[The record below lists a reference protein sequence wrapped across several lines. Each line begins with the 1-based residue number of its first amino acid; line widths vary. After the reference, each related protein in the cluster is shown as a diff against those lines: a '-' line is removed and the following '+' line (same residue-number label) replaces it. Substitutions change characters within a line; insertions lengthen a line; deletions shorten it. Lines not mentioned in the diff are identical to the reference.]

1 MTARD
6 EILQRLRS
14 ARADVRLPR
23 TAPPAAAALA
33 AVTSIQQRLDRFV
46 REATALTVECHVE
59 DSSDGVH
66 SRVRALVG
74 GGRVLSWAASELPYE
89 VGALVDRAIPGDAPR
104 DQQASADVGITGCD
118 AAIAETGSIV
128 FLSGPG
134 RSRTV
139 SLLPPFHI
147 AVVRRDQVVFTM
159 EEFLAANAARV
170 QQAASCTFITGPS
183 RTADIELTLTL
194 GIHGPG
200 RVAIVI
206 GP

>member
-6 EILQRLRS
+6 EILQRLRG
-14 ARADVRLPR
+14 ARASVRVPL
-23 TAPPAAAALA
+23 TTPPAAAALPV
-33 AVTSIQQRLDRFV
+33 VTSPAQRLDRFV

-59 DSSDGVH
+59 ESVDGVQ
-66 SRVRALVG
+66 SRLRTLLG
-74 GGRVLSWAASELPYE
+74 SGHVLSWAASELPYE
-89 VGALVDRAIPGDAPR
+89 VGALLAGATLGDAPR
-104 DQQASADVGITGCD
+104 DQQAAADVGVTGCD
-118 AAIAETGSIV
+118 AAIAETGSLV

-139 SLLPPFHI
+139 SLLPPFHVAI
-147 AVVRRDQVVFTM
+147 VRRDQLVFTM
-159 EEFLAANAARV
+159 EEFLAANAGRV